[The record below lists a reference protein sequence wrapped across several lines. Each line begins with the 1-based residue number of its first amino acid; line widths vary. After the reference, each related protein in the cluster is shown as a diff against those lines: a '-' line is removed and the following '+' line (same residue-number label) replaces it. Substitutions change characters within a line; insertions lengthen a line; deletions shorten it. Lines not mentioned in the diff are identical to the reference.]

1 MVQLWYNGKTSL
13 KDVTQRVKTAIL
25 AGFHSFVY
33 I

>member
-13 KDVTQRVKTAIL
+13 KNVTKRVKTAIV
-25 AGFHSFVY
+25 ASFHSFVY